1 MKYRI
6 VRELTVKFS
15 RLLLRVNCMRYQ
27 ECKLRSIKQ
36 EADAMYPR

>member
-27 ECKLRSIKQ
+27 ELRSIKQ
-36 EADAMYPR
+36 EADAMYSR